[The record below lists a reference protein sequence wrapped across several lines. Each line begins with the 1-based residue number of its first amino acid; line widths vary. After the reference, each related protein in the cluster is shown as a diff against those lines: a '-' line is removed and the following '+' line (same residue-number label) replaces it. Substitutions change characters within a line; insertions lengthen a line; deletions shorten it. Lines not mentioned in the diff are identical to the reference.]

1 MFVSKWLRRVS
12 RCAMPLFATAA
23 AALPIAPMAQNI
35 APLQVRNDPGG
46 SLVARLREIHDLRM
60 AGRPVEIRSGFCNSA
75 CTLYLSLPT
84 TCVTRETSFG
94 FHGPSSSVPGLGL
107 SAEEFEYWSKLMA
120 DHYPAMIRTWFLQEG
135 RNITHGIYKVSGA
148 QVIRA
153 GVRECA

>member
-1 MFVSKWLRRVS
+1 MFSFKWLHRGAH
-12 RCAMPLFATAA
+12 CALLLFAIVAAILPTA
-23 AALPIAPMAQNI
+23 PIAQNV

-46 SLVARLREIHDLRM
+46 SLVARLRELHDLRM

-94 FHGPSSSVPGLGL
+94 FHGPTSSVPGLGL

-120 DHYPAMIRTWFLQEG
+120 DHYPAAIRTWFLREG
-135 RNITHGIYKVSGA
+135 RNITQGIYKVPGA